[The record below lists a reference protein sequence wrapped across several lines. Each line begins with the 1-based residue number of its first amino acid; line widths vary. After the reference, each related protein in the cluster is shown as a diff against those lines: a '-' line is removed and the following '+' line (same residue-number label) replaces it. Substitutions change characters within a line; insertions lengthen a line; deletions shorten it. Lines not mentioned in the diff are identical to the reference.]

1 MRLTREARHALAAEY
16 VAGTLRGAARRRLE
30 ALARDDR
37 ELREILGRW
46 ESLLTPLAEDV
57 QPVEPPARVWR
68 AIEARIAPRAAPPAE
83 KDSDAG
89 FWRSL
94 AMLASG
100 LAAVLLVTVLWFA
113 PPRAADPSFVAVL
126 TSADSAP
133 RMVVSQSGDLVRV
146 RVVKSW
152 ANVEGKSLELWALP
166 KNGAPRSLGLVANDR
181 DTEIRV
187 SASDAR
193 LLAANALAVSLEPPG
208 GSKSAAPSGP
218 VLCSGA
224 IAPVRKA

>member
-1 MRLTREARHALAAEY
+1 MRLTREAKHALAAEY
-16 VAGTLRGAARRRLE
+16 VAGTLRGAARRRFE

-37 ELREILGRW
+37 ELREVLGRW
-46 ESLLTPLAEDV
+46 ESLLTPLAENV
-57 QPVEPPARVWR
+57 EPVEPPPRVWR
-68 AIEARIAPRAAPPAE
+68 SIEARITPRASVQGETDAN
-83 KDSDAG
+83 AG

-94 AMLASG
+94 GMLASG
-100 LAAVLLVTVLWFA
+100 LAAVLLVTLLWFS
-113 PPRAADPSFVAVL
+113 PRAADPSFVAVL

-133 RMVVSQSGDLVRV
+133 RMVVSQAGDQLRV

-166 KNGAPRSLGLVANDR
+166 KNGAPKSLGLVANER
-181 DTEIRV
+181 DTDIRL
-187 SASDAR
+187 SPSDAR
-193 LLAANALAVSLEPPG
+193 LLAANALAVSLEPSG
-208 GSKSAAPSGP
+208 GSRSGAPTGP

>member
-1 MRLTREARHALAAEY
+1 MRLTREAMHALAAEY
-16 VAGTLRGAARRRLE
+16 VAGTLRGAARRRFE

-46 ESLLTPLAEDV
+46 EWLLTPLAEDV
-57 QPVEPPARVWR
+57 EPVEPPSRVWR
-68 AIEARIAPRAAPPAE
+68 SIEARITPRTSVQGE
-83 KDSDAG
+83 TDANGG

-94 AMLASG
+94 GMLASG
-100 LAAVLLVTVLWFA
+100 LSAVLLVTLLWFS
-113 PPRAADPSFVAVL
+113 PRVADPSFVAVL

-133 RMVVSQSGDLVRV
+133 RMVVSQAGDQLRV

-166 KNGAPRSLGLVANDR
+166 KNGAPKSLGLVANER
-181 DTEIRV
+181 DTDIRL
-187 SASDAR
+187 SPSDAR
-193 LLAANALAVSLEPPG
+193 LLAANALAVSLEPSG
-208 GSKSAAPSGP
+208 GSRSGAPTGP